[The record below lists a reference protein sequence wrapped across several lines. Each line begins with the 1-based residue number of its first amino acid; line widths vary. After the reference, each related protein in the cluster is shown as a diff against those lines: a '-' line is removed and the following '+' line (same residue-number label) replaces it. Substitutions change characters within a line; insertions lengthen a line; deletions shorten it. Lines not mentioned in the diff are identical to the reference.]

1 MELSSF
7 VLFCFS
13 RRPCLLFYHQKSIK
27 TALWHMHHVLYLDW
41 WGTGSVQSRRDV
53 QHPSGLVWIQFTEN
67 GLVLQARETIKSQ
80 SCPHTPAQVKQQT
93 DGGHSNNRPLFL
105 VLIMGKQDTKTS
117 TLIYRLPNHC
127 IQFPETEI

>member
-1 MELSSF
+1 M
-7 VLFCFS
+7 
-13 RRPCLLFYHQKSIK
+13 FYIW
-27 TALWHMHHVLYLDW
+27 TDEVRVLYKA
-41 WGTGSVQSRRDV
+41 GEMSSTQV
-53 QHPSGLVWIQFTEN
+53 VWFGYKTQFTEN